1 MIIIASFINCIT
13 KFANS
18 GNILA
23 VPIIGCS
30 HCSYLGH
37 LHRHGRYFRNLIT
50 FKSCH
55 RVPIQRY
62 KCPSCNK
69 TCSIRPFFILPYFQY
84 SFFVVFSILLQSLV
98 LKYSYR
104 LIIFNSLATNPFS
117 CISVSHI
124 YFYCKRFRLCCPGI
138 KLFLVSSGI
147 FPYQDS
153 CEAYAVLTSIA
164 DLIWMGRNFP
174 YEYHASFHRFFMQ
187 KP

>member
-1 MIIIASFINCIT
+1 MDNFKIIYKILKALEAALDYEESDIDEISHEKLKIT
-13 KFANS
+13 YTRWV
-18 GNILA
+18 NILIMLFENGYITGIT

-98 LKYSYR
+98 LKYFYR
-104 LIIFNSLATNPFS
+104 LIIFNSLATNPFILQCAKDLAFPLHKTRYGCS
-117 CISVSHI
+117 P
-124 YFYCKRFRLCCPGI
+124 KFRMLLLPI
-138 KLFLVSSGI
+138 TT
-147 FPYQDS
+147 
-153 CEAYAVLTSIA
+153 ANTS
-164 DLIWMGRNFP
+164 LR
-174 YEYHASFHRFFMQ
+174 
-187 KP
+187 

>member
-23 VPIIGCS
+23 VPVIGCS
-30 HCSYLGH
+30 HCSYLGY

-50 FKSCH
+50 FHGCYKI
-55 RVPIQRY
+55 PIQRY

-84 SFFVVFSILLQSLV
+84 SFFVVFSILLQSFV
-98 LKYSYR
+98 LKYSYQ
-104 LIIFNSLATNPFS
+104 LIISNSLATNPFS
-117 CISVSHI
+117 CISASHI
-124 YFYCKRFRLCCPGI
+124 SFYCKRFRLCCPGI
-138 KLFLVSSGI
+138 KFFLISSGI
-147 FPYQDS
+147 FPSEGSY
-153 CEAYAVLTSIA
+153 EASYILEGIT
-164 DLIWMGRNFP
+164 DLLWQGHNFP
-174 YEYHASFHRFFMQ
+174 HEYHASFHRFFMQ